1 VFVFPHVL
9 VFVFVPQVFPQPLEL
24 PHPLVAHFC
33 GASHVAFI
41 VVEPKQS
48 TFITPLQ
55 VLDLCFIPIP
65 QVTEHSDH
73 SAHSENPGHGA
84 KLHSILLDD
93 TPEQAPGQP
102 GHVRTYV
109 AFPLPQP
116 GRVVSHADAIVHSD
130 QLQIPKLH

>member
-1 VFVFPHVL
+1 M
-9 VFVFVPQVFPQPLEL
+9 VPL
-24 PHPLVAHFC
+24 H
-33 GASHVAFI
+33 
-41 VVEPKQS
+41 
-48 TFITPLQ
+48 

-73 SAHSENPGHGA
+73 SDHSENPGHGA

-93 TPEQAPGQP
+93 APVQAPGPP
-102 GHVRTYV
+102 GQVRTKV
-109 AFPLPQP
+109 ALPRPQP